1 MCSMNRAGMEPGA
14 TFTPHSNKPAVKP
27 LGFSFS
33 PTSAVPW
40 LSHRGTGQGALWLS
54 HSCTS
59 KMLVTFPKAQGIL

>member
-1 MCSMNRAGMEPGA
+1 MCFMKRPGIEPSA

-33 PTSAVPW
+33 PTSVLW
-40 LSHRGTGQGALWLS
+40 LSHRGIGQGELWLS